1 MIASAAG
8 CNVGSK
14 RFGSYDTLDA
24 DVRLSAERVRDF
36 LGDVD
41 ASVDAPTAYIR
52 ARKRLAATLR
62 PPVRRPGIRRR
73 GES

>member
-8 CNVGSK
+8 GNVGAK

-24 DVRLSAERVRDF
+24 DVRLAAERVRNF
-36 LGDVD
+36 LGT
-41 ASVDAPTAYIR
+41 STHRLTPTAYIR